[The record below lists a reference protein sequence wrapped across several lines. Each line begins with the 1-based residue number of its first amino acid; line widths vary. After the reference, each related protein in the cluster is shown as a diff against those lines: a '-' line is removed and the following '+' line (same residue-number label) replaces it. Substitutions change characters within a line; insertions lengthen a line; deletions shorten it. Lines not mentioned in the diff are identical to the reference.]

1 MTYAAARA
9 AAADALHPGTGGLL
23 RTPNNILGI
32 EYCKAI
38 LHRHAALTPLALPRL
53 GAAHGG
59 RAGAHAGTPMASASF
74 LRGLPQPDW
83 EPFVPPARRSC
94 TAGLRRTAFAGR
106 RKTRDRR
113 SGPAADAGPRE
124 FCAGARRK

>member
-9 AAADALHPGTGGLL
+9 EAADTLRPGTGTLL

-38 LHRHAALTPLALPRL
+38 LAQHTPLTPFALPRL

-59 RAGAHAGTPMASASF
+59 GAGEQQSENQKE
-74 LRGLPQPDW
+74 RGQQT
-83 EPFVPPARRSC
+83 PPA
-94 TAGLRRTAFAGR
+94 
-106 RKTRDRR
+106 
-113 SGPAADAGPRE
+113 PR
-124 FCAGARRK
+124 CYAVHLSM

>member
-59 RAGAHAGTPMASASF
+59 GAGAHAGTPMASASF

-83 EPFVPPARRSC
+83 EPFVPARAAELYGRAAADGLC
-94 TAGLRRTAFAGR
+94 WTAQDSRPPFWPYCGCRTPRILRRC
-106 RKTRDRR
+106 
-113 SGPAADAGPRE
+113 AA
-124 FCAGARRK
+124 